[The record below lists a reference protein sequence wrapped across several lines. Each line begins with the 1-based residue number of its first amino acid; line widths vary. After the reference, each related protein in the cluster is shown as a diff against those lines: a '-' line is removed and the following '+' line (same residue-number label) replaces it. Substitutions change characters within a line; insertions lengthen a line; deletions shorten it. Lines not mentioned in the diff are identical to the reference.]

1 MKITRSLL
9 SRQNPVNIERTQHIG
24 HYGVTFTVMRF
35 TVVPENR
42 NALANLCV
50 REAKTR
56 ARQVRDQIGRLY
68 EKMLASAGTVE
79 TIQNGY
85 VMGGGLV
92 VSMIMTVVYMAFAIF
107 LMVQVWKLTDALMQ
121 GRGGL
126 GISALDGA
134 ASKLRG

>member
-1 MKITRSLL
+1 
-9 SRQNPVNIERTQHIG
+9 VNIERTQHIG

-68 EKMLASAGTVE
+68 EKMLARDLPCDMAVAVSFPLSRSQADRLNDQNVLIKQIFSSAVKRRGLRFQQSLRASLAIRFPASFADITQE
-79 TIQNGY
+79 T
-85 VMGGGLV
+85 
-92 VSMIMTVVYMAFAIF
+92 SSS
-107 LMVQVWKLTDALMQ
+107 VWMPV
-121 GRGGL
+121 
-126 GISALDGA
+126 
-134 ASKLRG
+134 